1 MSNNISLDQL
11 QKCIDILDNNNDIN
25 TKAKDIS
32 EALNCNTMSEDEF
45 EKFFFS
51 DEVLEL

>member
-1 MSNNISLDQL
+1 MSNISLEKL
-11 QKCIDILDNNNDIN
+11 QKCINILDNDNDIN
-25 TKAKDIS
+25 TKAKEIS
-32 EALNCNTMSEDEF
+32 KAVNSNPMSEDEF